1 MRIHRIALRIAQG
14 RALLALGASA
24 IALTSLGAAQ
34 AQTTSPAQPASQAAT
49 LGEIVVTAQRREET
63 ANKIGMAIEAFKGS
77 ELTQL
82 HVTNAKDLS
91 TVAPSFTVSQGYEGV
106 PIYTLR
112 GIGFNTINLS
122 ATSTVGTY
130 TDEVAYAYPFMNTG
144 PIFDLQRVEVLK
156 GPQGTLYGRNTTA
169 GLLDF
174 ITNKPTKDFGASL
187 TAEAGNYATHN
198 FEGYISG
205 PLVDRVQARLA
216 FRTEDSDEGWQHSD
230 SRPGDKLGQ
239 QRRYGLRGSLA
250 AQPTD
255 KFKIDLSF
263 SGWHNGSDTTAAQA
277 IGFTP
282 NTNPALGGSFSP
294 FNAPGLAGYIAS
306 HAPTSASQADWESA
320 AARSANIGT
329 GTGIA
334 APLRENDD
342 FYAAKARLE
351 YDFSDNLRVVSLTG
365 YNDLTRNAAFD
376 WSGAPYELL
385 VQQVHGTI
393 RSISEDLHFEGD
405 TRLGHW
411 LVGGYYGHDEIT
423 DGDRSMLG
431 ANANVTAIRALTLF
445 GGGPI
450 PPGGLVGSPFNT
462 LGYTPTDVA
471 QAFRTY
477 SDIGDLT
484 TTTWSLFANADWR
497 LTDSLKLTT
506 GLRYTKDR
514 QDFSG
519 CSFAYN
525 GNLLPTVN
533 LFNRFLYGLV
543 YGGGTFP
550 PPVQPNGCV
559 SFDPPTNSFG
569 LVRSTLDEDNVAGR
583 ASLDWTLRPGL
594 LVYGSI
600 SRGAKAGD
608 TPINAANIDTSDAP
622 ARQELLTAYEVGTK
636 SQMLDRRVQLNAS
649 FFYYDYKD
657 KQLSGYFAD
666 PIYTALARLVN
677 IPKSKAYGVDGDVT
691 WRVSHDLTVTS
702 STTYLQTE
710 VEKYV
715 GVNAAGLPQNFAGA
729 QFPLSPTW
737 QTSLTLLYNHPIN
750 DQMGLQAAVNGRYQ
764 SKSHADLG
772 EDQQFG
778 IRAYGLLNASIGV
791 HALNDRWELMIWG
804 RNLTDTYYWMSVASN
819 ANAVVRFPGQPTT
832 FGASLSVKY

>member
-1 MRIHRIALRIAQG
+1 MLTNRILPTRAMLAIGVSVIAMN
-14 RALLALGASA
+14 
-24 IALTSLGAAQ
+24 GAAM
-34 AQTTSPAQPASQAAT
+34 AQTAAAPASGVSS

-63 ANKIGMAIEAFKGS
+63 ANKIGMAIEAFKGA
-77 ELTQL
+77 ELAQL
-82 HVTNAKDLS
+82 HVTNTKDLS
-91 TVAPSFTVSQGYEGV
+91 TVAPSFTVAQGYEGV

-174 ITNKPTKDFGASL
+174 ITNKPAKTFGAGL
-187 TAEAGNYATHN
+187 TAEAGNYSTHN
-198 FEGYISG
+198 FEGYITG
-205 PLVDRVQARLA
+205 PLGDKAQARLA
-216 FRTEDSDEGWQHSD
+216 FRSEDSDEGWQHSD
-230 SRPGDKLGQ
+230 TRPGDTLGQ
-239 QRRYGLRGSLA
+239 QHRYGIRAALA
-250 AQPTD
+250 AQPVD
-255 KFKIDLSF
+255 KLKVDLSF
-263 SGWHNGSDTTAAQA
+263 SMWRNGSDTIAAQA

-282 NTNPALGGSFSP
+282 NTNPATGGSFSP
-294 FNAPGLAGYIAS
+294 FDAAGLSAYIAS
-306 HAPTSASQADWESA
+306 HAPTSGSQANWESA
-320 AARSANIGT
+320 AARSANAGT

-334 APLRENDD
+334 DPLRENDD
-342 FYAAKARLE
+342 FYAGKARFE
-351 YDFSDNLRVVSLTG
+351 YDFSDDLRVVSLTG
-365 YNDLTRNAAFD
+365 YNDLTRRAAFD

-385 VQQVHGTI
+385 AQQVRGTI
-393 RSISEDLHFEGD
+393 KSFSQDLHFEGD
-405 TRLGHW
+405 THFGHW
-411 LVGGYYGHDEIT
+411 LVGGYYGHDDLS
-423 DGDRSMLG
+423 DGSRTLLG
-431 ANANVTAIRALTLF
+431 DNANVNAIRVLTLY

-450 PPGGLVGSPFNT
+450 PAGGLVGSAFNT
-462 LGYTPTDVA
+462 FGYTPLDVA

-477 SDIGDLT
+477 SDIGNLT
-484 TTTWSLFANADWR
+484 TTTWSLFGNADWR

-506 GLRYTKDR
+506 GLRYTQDR
-514 QDFSG
+514 QEFSG

-533 LFNRFLYGLV
+533 LFNRLLYGLV

-550 PPVQPNGCV
+550 AAVQPNGCV
-559 SFDPPTNSFG
+559 SYDPPTNTFG
-569 LVRSTLDEDNVAGR
+569 LVRSVLDENNIAGR
-583 ASLDWTLRPGL
+583 VSLDWTIRPGV
-594 LVYGSI
+594 LVYGSV

-636 SQMLDRRVQLNAS
+636 SQLFERRVQLNAS

-677 IPKSKAYGVDGDVT
+677 IPKSRAYGVDGDVT
-691 WRVSHDLTVTS
+691 WRVYRDLTVTS
-702 STTYLQTE
+702 STTYIQTE
-710 VEKYV
+710 VQRYI
-715 GVNAAGLPQNFAGA
+715 GINAAGLPQNFAQA

-750 DQMGLQAAVNGRYQ
+750 DKIGLQAALNGRYQ
-764 SKSHADLG
+764 SRSHADLG
-772 EDQQFG
+772 EDPQFG
-778 IRAYGLLNASIGV
+778 IKAYSLLNASVGI
-791 HALNDRWELMIWG
+791 HAANDRWEFMVWG
-804 RNLTDTYYWMSVASN
+804 RNITDNYYWTSVASN
-819 ANAVVRFPGQPTT
+819 ANSVVRFPGQPAT
-832 FGASLSVKY
+832 FGASISVKY